1 MPVTP
6 LEIRTADG
14 VMDVYLHIPDDAQPS
29 EAAPLPVVI
38 LYPDAGGVRPVMQEM
53 AARFAAEGYAVALTN
68 YFYRSGRLSFDLG
81 TVFGDPDERARLMAM
96 LGEASPEGVVHDTE
110 ALLDVLA
117 EAGNLRSD
125 RVGAVGYCRGG
136 LMAFTMAG
144 ELPERI
150 AAAASIH
157 GGGIATDAPTS
168 PHLRAGAITA
178 GLYFGVAEND
188 RSCTPE
194 QRDMLVAALEKAG
207 VRYELDDVPA
217 GHGFA
222 VRDHTGAYDEAA
234 AENHF
239 AKVTALFAREL
250 PRA

>member
-1 MPVTP
+1 
-6 LEIRTADG
+6 
-14 VMDVYLHIPDDAQPS
+14 MDVYLHIPDGDQPT
-29 EAAPLPVVI
+29 ETAPLPVVI

-53 AARFAAEGYAVALTN
+53 AARFAAEGYAVALAN
-68 YFYRSGRLSFDLG
+68 YFYRSGRLSFDMGAVLD
-81 TVFGDPDERARLMAM
+81 DPDERSRMMAM
-96 LGEASPEGVVHDTE
+96 LGEASPADVVRDTE

-117 EAGNLRSD
+117 ESGTLRAD
-125 RVGAVGYCRGG
+125 RAGAVGYCRGG
-136 LMAFTMAG
+136 LMAFTVAG

-168 PHLRAGAITA
+168 PHLRAEAITA

-194 QRDMLVAALEKAG
+194 QQELLIAALDKAG
-207 VRYELDDVPA
+207 TRYELENVPA
-217 GHGFA
+217 GHGYA
-222 VRDHTGAYDEAA
+222 VRDHTGVYDETA

-239 AKVTALFAREL
+239 AKVTALFAREF
-250 PRA
+250 PRT